1 MGLGQ
6 RQPGVGFGRTTGL
19 HVDPEALLRKSSPSL
34 SEQVRG
40 GLQGHPQ
47 GLGGVSG
54 HSGDTH
60 WCTPALHSDQRVL
73 VVDQQGSPVNVTLDV
88 SDYWADGK
96 KGGRE
101 VRLLD

>member
-47 GLGGVSG
+47 GLGGG
-54 HSGDTH
+54 CQDTEG
-60 WCTPALHSDQRVL
+60 TPTGAHLHCIQIRECLWWTSRAAL
-73 VVDQQGSPVNVTLDV
+73 
-88 SDYWADGK
+88 
-96 KGGRE
+96 
-101 VRLLD
+101 